1 MSSTE
6 ALELVRRVADALT
19 SAGLVVDDIDL
30 SGELVRCG
38 TTQKPHGTDGAYAVH
53 LDKTPLVWLCNW
65 HDGGIPQTVYLYEK
79 NQLDALTETEREAL
93 RERIRQEKEENARRL
108 AERRRQAAEAAKEL
122 FESLPL
128 AGEGNPYLR
137 RKGVLPLGTFCEC
150 DASQTPFPGQLAGA
164 CLVVPLLNSE
174 GRAVSLQFIDGEG
187 RKRFLPGGEKKGC
200 YFPIP
205 AKDGSKAG
213 PLLIGEG
220 TATVLSACMATGHA
234 GLVAFDAG
242 NLEAVA
248 KVARETYPE
257 RELVLLA
264 DNDCTDRDGTPRTDE
279 QNAGLVAARKAAE
292 AVGGKLAVCP
302 AHEGR
307 SADFNDLHQARGLDA
322 VRMVIEK
329 AREEAC
335 ASPLPGKDMR
345 EAETGREDSPVHF
358 LPPPPPVPLE
368 AFPPEARALLTE
380 AADAFTVPLSI
391 PAATL
396 LALLSCMVGRT
407 RCVEVKSGWK
417 EHGNIWIVLVASSGM
432 GKTPVMNAFFQP
444 VEAME
449 RRRFKEWKEALEEYN
464 RDWMDYTRA
473 KKEERGL
480 PPKKPLRTQYYLDES
495 TVEAL
500 ADALEQNPRGVM
512 WRVDELSGL
521 LSSFD
526 KYSSGK
532 EGGTRARLLSAYDC
546 QSWKSNRRNE
556 ERNLHIPAACV
567 SIFGGL
573 QPGMMRKSFD
583 GSDEDSGFLPRFM
596 FIRAERERASL
607 WSEETLSPA
616 SYGLL
621 RGIAEHL
628 SGFGLNVDER
638 GEGKPCPV
646 SLSSGAKALYVKWY
660 NDLAREDWALFA
672 EGTVNAV
679 RQKLK
684 GLALRLCLLLH
695 CLDAA
700 ISGGNGLNLIPED
713 TMRRALLLAEW
724 VKENQ
729 IQTLTLLREEKTRPS
744 SPVEHAI
751 MESLV
756 ADAERIEADGWKI
769 VNSRL
774 VEMVNGRLPVEVDAR
789 VIGKAASALGL
800 ASCWLGVRGEQ
811 TRGRTLSPEKL
822 DTFRTHVVHVVH
834 VVRPTDARAGSVQHE
849 KNSCSTCC
857 TEKADGC
864 SPVHPVQHVQH
875 EKISCSTP
883 ETVGAV
889 SSTTC
894 TTCTTSAETKIPDS
908 SPAEGIR
915 WIDEDTVEVL

>member
-108 AERRRQAAEAAKEL
+108 AERRRQAAEAANAL
-122 FESLPL
+122 FRPLPT
-128 AGEGNPYLR
+128 AGEKNPYLS
-137 RKGVLPLGTFCEC
+137 RKGVSPMGDLREC
-150 DASQTPFPGQLAGA
+150 DAAQTPFPSQLAGA
-164 CLVVPLLNSE
+164 CLVVPVLNSE
-174 GRAVSLQFIDGEG
+174 GRTVSLQFIDGEG

-205 AKDGSKAG
+205 ARDGSKAG

-220 TATVLSACMATGHA
+220 IATVLSACMATGHA

-248 KVARETYPE
+248 KVARGKYPE

-279 QNAGLVAARKAAE
+279 QNAGLVAARKAAR

-307 SADFNDLHQARGLDA
+307 ATDFNDLHQARGLDA

-380 AADAFTVPLSI
+380 AADAFTVPLAI

-660 NDLAREDWALFA
+660 NDLAREDWTLFA

-684 GLALRLCLLLH
+684 GLAPRLCLLLH

-700 ISGGNGLNLIPED
+700 ISGGDGLNLIPED

-729 IQTLTLLREEKTRPS
+729 IQTLTLLGEEKTRPS
-744 SPVEHAI
+744 SPVERAI

-769 VNSRL
+769 ANSRL
-774 VEMVNGRLPVEVDAR
+774 VEMVNGRLPVEVKPEQ
-789 VIGKAASALGL
+789 IGKAASALGL
-800 ASCWLGVRGEQ
+800 GACLVGERRL
-811 TRGRTLSPEKL
+811 RGRTVSPDRMDMFKATVSTVSSVSTNCGATYSEVRQSGSQPSQPSHL
-822 DTFRTHVVHVVH
+822 DRENSSETRQ
-834 VVRPTDARAGSVQHE
+834 VRQFKNQPSHPASLVPQQHE
-849 KNSCSTCC
+849 T
-857 TEKADGC
+857 G
-864 SPVHPVQHVQH
+864 
-875 EKISCSTP
+875 
-883 ETVGAV
+883 ETVETV
-889 SSTTC
+889 
-894 TTCTTSAETKIPDS
+894 AEDKTPDS

-915 WIDEDTVEVL
+915 WIDEDTVEVF